1 MSNSSTTSTSTSTAE
16 KKPAYGWKHPSTIRW
31 GKTQSDK
38 TPLGA
43 RGSIRGDSRSKNL
56 GRSALV
62 RESKKEQS
70 PNSW

>member
-1 MSNSSTTSTSTSTAE
+1 MSNSSTSISSTAE

-38 TPLGA
+38 ASLGA

-56 GRSALV
+56 GRSAPV
-62 RESKKEQS
+62 RESKKEQ
-70 PNSW
+70 